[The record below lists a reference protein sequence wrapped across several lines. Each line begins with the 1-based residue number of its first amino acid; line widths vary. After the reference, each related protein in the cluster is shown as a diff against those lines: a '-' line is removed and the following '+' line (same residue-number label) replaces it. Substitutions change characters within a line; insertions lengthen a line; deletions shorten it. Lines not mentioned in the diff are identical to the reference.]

1 MCGLSM
7 DVGCGC
13 CCVSL
18 KNNVQAAAHPEFQMS
33 LILSFRPFTNFLQ
46 RGWRSP
52 VIFLEQI
59 EHSPRLLFQK
69 PSFRVANNVIVE
81 NFVRHGVAPP
91 FEVALNSHA
100 ASKSSPSANFALRPR
115 GCAGRGTSS

>member
-1 MCGLSM
+1 
-7 DVGCGC
+7 GCGC

-52 VIFLEQI
+52 VVFLEQI
-59 EHSPRLLFQK
+59 EHSLGLLFQK
-69 PSFRVANNVIVE
+69 PFFRVANNVIVE
-81 NFVRHGVAPP
+81 NFVRHGVVAPA

-100 ASKSSPSANFALRPR
+100 ASKSSLSANFALRLW
-115 GCAGRGTSS
+115 GCTG